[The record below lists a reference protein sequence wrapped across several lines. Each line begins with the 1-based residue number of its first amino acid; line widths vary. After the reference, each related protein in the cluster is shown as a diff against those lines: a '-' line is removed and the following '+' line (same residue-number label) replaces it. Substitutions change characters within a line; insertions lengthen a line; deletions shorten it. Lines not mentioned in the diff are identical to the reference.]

1 MEKSI
6 ILLLFFSIVLA
17 MTSFYLGF
25 IKPSKNLGRA
35 AKSFFVLVIIV
46 LIPLFAGIL
55 WFQSSAKQRLMETGI
70 VPYPGL
76 GETIGIAFGTGDRPV
91 WLFRAGTDTNIVSF
105 YTNENNRPGWG
116 LKESGEHKII
126 LMDDKNMMTISSQTG
141 QDKGTMMYLI
151 EKIPEN
157 Q

>member
-25 IKPSKNLGRA
+25 IKPSKNLGRM
-35 AKSFFVLVIIV
+35 AKLFFVLVIIV

-55 WFQSSAKQRLMETGI
+55 WFQNTAKQRLMETGV

-76 GETIGIAFGTGDRPV
+76 GETIGIAFGAGTRPV
-91 WLFRAGTDTNIVSF
+91 WLFRTGTDTNIVSF
-105 YTNENNRPGWG
+105 YTNENNRPGWE
-116 LKESGEHKII
+116 LQESGEQKVY
-126 LMDDKNMMTISSQTG
+126 LVNKSDLMTISLQKER
-141 QDKGTMMYLI
+141 DKGTIMYLI
-151 EKIPEN
+151 EKNPVNE
-157 Q
+157 